1 MTTTPA
7 GISILILT
15 LDEERNID
23 AVLDSVAG
31 FNDVVVYDSLS
42 TDRTVEIAK
51 ARGARVVQRKFDNW
65 AAHHN
70 WALANIVFENPWIFY
85 IDADERMTPALEA
98 EIRALA
104 ANPAERRVGFYCG
117 RKNFFMGRWIK
128 RCYPAVPILR
138 FYKPPHVT
146 YERLVNPI
154 THVTGPVGQLREQFL
169 HYNFSK
175 GLAEWID
182 KHNKYSSA
190 EALEAVRVADEGLA
204 RFGDLFRGD
213 KAQRRAALKRLAWS
227 LPFRPALKFFWLYV
241 VKLGFLD
248 GRPGYIYCRLLATYE
263 YFIELKVAEI
273 RMQREGRQL

>member
-1 MTTTPA
+1 MTRESP

-15 LDEERNID
+15 LNEEQNID

-31 FNDVVVYDSLS
+31 FDDVVVYDSHS
-42 TDRTVEIAK
+42 TDRTVEIARS
-51 ARGARVVQRKFDNW
+51 RGARIVQRAFDNW

-70 WALANIVFENPWIFY
+70 WSLANIEFKHPWIFY
-85 IDADERMTPALEA
+85 IDADERMTPELEA
-98 EIRALA
+98 EIRAIA
-104 ANPAERRVGFYCG
+104 ANPAEPRVGFYCG

-138 FYKPPHVT
+138 FYKPPFVT

-154 THVTGPVGQLREQFL
+154 THVAGPVGQLREQFL

-175 GLAEWID
+175 GLTEWID

-204 RFGDLFRGD
+204 RVGDLFRGD
-213 KAQRRAALKRLAWS
+213 RAQRRAAVKRLAWS

-241 VKLGFLD
+241 VRLGFLD

-263 YFIELKVAEI
+263 YFIQLKVAEI
-273 RMQREGRQL
+273 RMQRAGRQL

>member
-1 MTTTPA
+1 MSQHSV

-15 LDEERNID
+15 LNEEQNID
-23 AVLDSVAG
+23 AVLDSVAA
-31 FNDVVVYDSLS
+31 FDDVVVYDSYS
-42 TDRTVEIAK
+42 TDRTVEIAR
-51 ARGARVVQRKFDNW
+51 ARGARVVQRTFDNW

-70 WALANIVFENPWIFY
+70 WSLANIDFKHPWIFY

-98 EIRALA
+98 EIRAIA
-104 ANPAERRVGFYCG
+104 ANPAEQHVGFYCG

-138 FYKPPHVT
+138 FYKPPYVT

-175 GLAEWID
+175 GLTEWID

-204 RFGDLFRGD
+204 RVGDLFRGD

-227 LPFRPALKFFWLYV
+227 LPFRPALKFFWLYF

-263 YFIELKVAEI
+263 YFIQLKVAEI
-273 RMQREGRQL
+273 RMKRAGRQL

>member
-31 FNDVVVYDSLS
+31 FDDVVVYDSFS
-42 TDRTVEIAK
+42 KDRTVEIAR

-98 EIRALA
+98 EIRAIA
-104 ANPAERRVGFYCG
+104 ANPAEERVGFYCG

-154 THVTGPVGQLREQFL
+154 THVTGAVGQLREQFL

-273 RMQREGRQL
+273 RMQRAGRQL